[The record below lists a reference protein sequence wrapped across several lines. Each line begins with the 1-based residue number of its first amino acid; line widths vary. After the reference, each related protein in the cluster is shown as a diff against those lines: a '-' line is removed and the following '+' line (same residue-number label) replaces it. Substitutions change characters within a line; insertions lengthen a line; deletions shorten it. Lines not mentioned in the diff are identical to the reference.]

1 MAALDS
7 STPLNS
13 AAAIGVEMEKLKDNV
28 YAQFNQDD
36 LFMTR
41 IATKKNDAMG
51 NPLMVSARLCRI
63 PILAQPGAP
72 FAQFVPDGT
81 GDSMGVGGG
90 SVYDE
95 GVCTPVYF
103 VQACQVTKEAE
114 WATNGEEKALVN
126 VFKEEFKT
134 NMKEFRTNLDGLCA
148 SSSGA
153 GDIATVTVTPSASN
167 AQNYLNVSNA
177 NNLRAGSQYQIL
189 ASIGGSNRGNI
200 QILTADLA
208 NNIVYLITINGYYY
222 PQGTT
227 TGDVIIVSGASG
239 AATASYS
246 PDRYTTA
253 TIAASLN
260 GVPAINL
267 SSSTGSWFGIPRTT
281 YPGVLNAEYVNGAS
295 TALVPQQIMLL
306 QSLVQRANGTDA
318 EEMDD
323 FVLTCNVDII
333 TSWESLGLFS
343 WDNPAAAGPGG
354 GGYTNVSHTVQDGE
368 KRMDY
373 LAKKRTKTIA
383 GYEVIANIKAR
394 QQRLDFLGLK
404 YWFRIE
410 TKPTALYDVDGVTV
424 FPLYGSDGG
433 VAPTSA
439 FYFVTGLQMANNRP
453 RSGAYIDTLALP
465 AGF

>member
-1 MAALDS
+1 MAGLDS

-41 IATKKNDAMG
+41 IAVRKNDSLG
-51 NPLMVSARLCRI
+51 QPLQVSARMCRI

-72 FAQFVPDGT
+72 FAQFTPDGT

-90 SVYDE
+90 SSYDE

-103 VQACQVTKEAE
+103 SQSCQVTKEAE

-153 GDIATVTVTPSASN
+153 GDVATVTITPSASN
-167 AQNYLNVSNA
+167 GQNYLSVSNS
-177 NNLRAGSQYQIL
+177 NNLRAGSLYQVL
-189 ASIGGSNRGNI
+189 SSIGGLNRGNI

-208 NNIVYLITINGYYY
+208 NNIVYLIEIGGYYY
-222 PQGTT
+222 PQGTSS
-227 TGDVIIVSGASG
+227 GDVLIVSGATGGS
-239 AATASYS
+239 TSTYS

-253 TIAASLN
+253 TISASLN

-267 SSSTGSWFGIPRTT
+267 SSSTGDWFGIPRTT

-295 TALVPQQIMLL
+295 SALVPQQIMLL
-306 QSLVQRANGTDA
+306 QSLVQRANGVDA
-318 EEMDD
+318 EEMDQ
-323 FVLTCNVDII
+323 FICTCNVDVI
-333 TSWESLGLFS
+333 TAWESLGLFS
-343 WDNPAAAGPGG
+343 WENPTGG
-354 GGYTNVSHTVQDGE
+354 LNTQAYSPQEGTKEGDT
-368 KRMDY
+368 RRDY
-373 LAKKRTKTIA
+373 LQKKRVKTIA

-394 QQRLDFLGLK
+394 QQRLDFLSLK

-439 FYFVTGLQMANNRP
+439 FYFVTGMQMANNKP

-465 AGF
+465 SGF